1 MLRTFRILFIED
13 EAVTA
18 EIVSQYLN
26 RYNFTVTHIEDG
38 RQAPGLLRDNTFDL
52 MILDLMMPAVDGFTI
67 LESMRRTSDLKMPV
81 LIASARSD
89 KEAVLR
95 VKELRADGYLSKPVS
110 EQQLI
115 EKITIALG
123 ISPDEIIDKR
133 KHTFTSRIWQDEN
146 AVMRIELSGI
156 PNAGTPVQMLQSVT
170 AAVKMVS
177 GIRHLWI
184 DVAEHFVLYPQH
196 FPVVRQIAE
205 QAQTAMRFGRLNTRL
220 SGEYLKY
227 LNLDELTQ
235 LRNLAKLADQP
246 NK

>member
-1 MLRTFRILFIED
+1 MLRTFRVLLIED

-18 EIVSQYLN
+18 EIVIQYLN

-38 RQAPGLLRDNTFDL
+38 RQAPGLLRDNTYDL

-67 LESMRRTSDLKMPV
+67 LESMRRTSDLRIPV

-95 VKELRADGYLSKPVS
+95 VRELRATGYLSKPVS
-110 EQQLI
+110 EQQLL
-115 EKITIALG
+115 EKIALAIG
-123 ISPDEIIDKR
+123 IPQDDIIDKR

-184 DVAEHFVLYPQH
+184 DIAEHFVLYPQH